1 MTKLLSLSRVLPAE
15 WERQDAIV
23 VAWPH
28 RGTDWHY
35 MLSQAQQCFKNV
47 AAAIVKEMR
56 LIVVAPD
63 AEAVRRQLSDLEN
76 GDNIIYVECETNDT
90 WARDFGPIS
99 VVDDGKHLM
108 LDFKFNA
115 WGMKFPSCHDNLI
128 CHHMESNGI
137 FNATWV
143 NCQDFVLEGGSIES
157 DGQGTILTTSR
168 CLLSPNRNGWLRKE
182 GIEEVL
188 NSRLGAKKV
197 LWLDNGELT
206 GDDTDAH
213 IDTLARLA
221 PGNTILYVQCDDPSD
236 EQYEP
241 LRLMEQELATMTNAQ
256 DEKFNLV
263 PLPCPSP
270 IHDEDGQRLPATYAN
285 FLITNSQVL
294 VPVYGQPE
302 NDKKALDTIGK
313 VFDTRTVVGIDC
325 NALIQQHGSLHCIT
339 MQIPE
344 NYLKTT

>member
-115 WGMKFPSCHDNLI
+115 WGMKFPSCHDNL
-128 CHHMESNGI
+128 
-137 FNATWV
+137 
-143 NCQDFVLEGGSIES
+143 
-157 DGQGTILTTSR
+157 
-168 CLLSPNRNGWLRKE
+168 
-182 GIEEVL
+182 
-188 NSRLGAKKV
+188 
-197 LWLDNGELT
+197 
-206 GDDTDAH
+206 
-213 IDTLARLA
+213 TL
-221 PGNTILYVQCDDPSD
+221 YDK
-236 EQYEP
+236 
-241 LRLMEQELATMTNAQ
+241 LRLHRERWSRNHSHHQPVPALTQPQRMAQQRRHRRGFEQSIRCKESAVA
-256 DEKFNLV
+256 
-263 PLPCPSP
+263 
-270 IHDEDGQRLPATYAN
+270 
-285 FLITNSQVL
+285 
-294 VPVYGQPE
+294 
-302 NDKKALDTIGK
+302 
-313 VFDTRTVVGIDC
+313 
-325 NALIQQHGSLHCIT
+325 
-339 MQIPE
+339 
-344 NYLKTT
+344 